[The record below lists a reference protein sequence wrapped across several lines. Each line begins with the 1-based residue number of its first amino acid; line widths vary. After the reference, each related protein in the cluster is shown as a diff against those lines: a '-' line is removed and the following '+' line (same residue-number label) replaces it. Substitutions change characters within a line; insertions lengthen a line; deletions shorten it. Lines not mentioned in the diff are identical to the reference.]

1 MELGPLLR
9 RRLRPVPH
17 VLLSAVIA
25 LAGFAPVTA
34 SAQATKITRP
44 KFDPATAV
52 NQAVRLP
59 MLVERI
65 TKSYTL
71 LQQGALENRAKR
83 QMQDAIREF
92 ERTLRTLQ
100 ATPPTAQ
107 IQDNY
112 NLLEQ
117 LWGEYRAITN
127 APATPE
133 SNKKLAEQ
141 NEEVVWIATKG
152 AQLMVEYTRSQ
163 RSNLIAIAGEARVL
177 TQRIAKLYLFRAAG
191 IRNNVIENDLRIAND
206 QLKVDIERLLKA
218 KENTEQIKQELALA
232 ETQLGF
238 LKIAADDLNRNQT
251 SKERLE
257 YVTKA
262 CDNILDV
269 MERVTRLYEAL
280 NV

>member
-1 MELGPLLR
+1 MEIRLFACRQLR
-9 RRLRPVPH
+9 HVPH
-17 VLLSAVIA
+17 LILSALIA
-25 LAGFAPVTA
+25 LTPVAA

-44 KFDPATAV
+44 KFDPAVAV

-71 LQQGALENRAKR
+71 IQQGALENRAKR

-92 ERTLRTLQ
+92 ERTLRDLQ
-100 ATPPTAQ
+100 AQPQTAQ

-117 LWGEYRAITN
+117 LWGEYRDLTN
-127 APATPE
+127 APATPD

-163 RSNLIAIAGEARVL
+163 RSNLIAIAGDARVL

-191 IRNNVIENDLRIAND
+191 IRNNVIENDLRVANE
-206 QLKVDIERLLKA
+206 QLRVDIERLTKA
-218 KENTEQIKQELALA
+218 KENTEQIKRELALA
-232 ETQLGF
+232 ETQMGF
-238 LKIAADDLNRNQT
+238 LKIAADDLNRNTT

-269 MERVTRLYEAL
+269 MERVTRLYEGL
-280 NV
+280 KM

>member
-1 MELGPLLR
+1 MDVR
-9 RRLRPVPH
+9 
-17 VLLSAVIA
+17 A
-25 LAGFAPVTA
+25 LVGLTFRFAPYLAIAGCLALQPLVA

-44 KFDPATAV
+44 KFDPAVSV

-59 MLVERI
+59 MLVERV

-71 LQQGALENRAKR
+71 IQQGALENRAKR

-92 ERTLRTLQ
+92 ERTLRDLQ
-100 ATPPTAQ
+100 ATPQTAQ

-117 LWGEYRAITN
+117 LWGEYRKLTN
-127 APATPE
+127 EPATPA
-133 SNKKLAEQ
+133 STKKLAEQ

-163 RSNLIAIAGEARVL
+163 RSNLIAIAGDARVL
-177 TQRIAKLYLFRAAG
+177 TQRLAKLYLFRAVG
-191 IRNNVIENDLRIAND
+191 IRNNVIEADLKTAND
-206 QLKVDIERLLKA
+206 QLRVDIERLAKA

-238 LKIAADDLNRNQT
+238 LKIAADDLNRNQN

-257 YVTKA
+257 YVAKA

-269 MERVTRLYEAL
+269 MERVTRLYEGL
-280 NV
+280 KT

>member
-1 MELGPLLR
+1 MELQRFASPCLR
-9 RRLRPVPH
+9 VVRHGL
-17 VLLSAVIA
+17 AVA
-25 LAGFAPVTA
+25 LAASVALAPVAA
-34 SAQATKITRP
+34 SAQASKIVRP
-44 KFDPATAV
+44 KFDPAVSV

-83 QMQDAIREF
+83 QLQDAIREF
-92 ERTLRTLQ
+92 ERTLKVLQ
-100 ATPPTAQ
+100 ATPPTGQ

-117 LWGEYRAITN
+117 LWGEFRDLTN

-133 SNKKLAEQ
+133 STKKLAEQ

-163 RSNLIAIAGEARVL
+163 RSNLIAIAGDARVL

-191 IRNNVIENDLRIAND
+191 IRNNVIENDLKAAND
-206 QLKVDIERLLKA
+206 QLRIDIEKLSKA
-218 KENTEQIKQELALA
+218 KENTEQIKQELDLA

-269 MERVTRLYEAL
+269 MERVTRLYEGL
-280 NV
+280 KG